1 MPVTARI
8 VVKDPMIFLVCCG
21 KFQKDSILINDPDS
35 VMSLKFLKVICQ
47 LHEWESQHLDVT
59 ATQAGRYLYLN
70 IARQLQEQRGGTSAF
85 LKGIYYNKDLSE
97 RALRYKI
104 REFEDDG
111 LIEFET
117 NTDDKRTK
125 KILATPELL
134 SKTECPCPW
143 IQSYA

>member
-1 MPVTARI
+1 LHEKRPR
-8 VVKDPMIFLVCCG
+8 K
-21 KFQKDSILINDPDS
+21 
-35 VMSLKFLKVICQ
+35 SLKLKYLRIICQ
-47 LHEWESQHLDVT
+47 LHEWESQHLEVT
-59 ATQAGRYLYLN
+59 STQAGRYLYLN
-70 IARQLQEQRGGTSAF
+70 IAKQLQEQRGGSSAF

-117 NTDDKRTK
+117 HSDDKRTK

-134 SKTECPCPW
+134 NKLNAHSQEFSRMLGSEFLIFPKK
-143 IQSYA
+143 

>member
-1 MPVTARI
+1 
-8 VVKDPMIFLVCCG
+8 MIN
-21 KFQKDSILINDPDS
+21 DSDDLIN
-35 VMSLKFLKVICQ
+35 LKFLKVICE
-47 LHEWESQHLDVT
+47 LHEWESQYLDVT

-134 SKTECPCPW
+134 SKLNAHAHGFSRMVSSEFLIFPKK
-143 IQSYA
+143 

>member
-1 MPVTARI
+1 MLCIR
-8 VVKDPMIFLVCCG
+8 
-21 KFQKDSILINDPDS
+21 NDPES
-35 VMSLKFLKVICQ
+35 HLNLKFLKVICQ
-47 LHEWESQHLDVT
+47 LHEWESQHLEMT
-59 ATQAGRYLYLN
+59 STQAGRYLYLN
-70 IARQLQEQRGGTSAF
+70 IARQLQEQRGGSSAF

-117 NTDDKRTK
+117 HSDDKRTK

-134 SKTECPCPW
+134 KKLNAHSHEFSRMLSSEFLIFPKK
-143 IQSYA
+143 